1 MPVNWFAWQTPSVP
15 TTRKHEPVL
24 KEREPRQGVAL
35 LKQARQQLYGVVAPL
50 TGTKSPDPEV
60 LTLKMPSPPLAV
72 LMMLAG
78 PQTAW
83 RVCWGATVDS
93 VAGKDVSFA

>member
-1 MPVNWFAWQTPSVP
+1 M
-15 TTRKHEPVL
+15 RKHEPVV
-24 KEREPRQGVAL
+24 KEREPRQGWAL

-50 TGTKSPDPEV
+50 TGTKSPVPPLV
-60 LTLKMPSPPLAV
+60 TLEMPWPPLAV

-93 VAGKDVSFA
+93 VAGEDVSFA

>member
-1 MPVNWFAWQTPSVP
+1 M
-15 TTRKHEPVL
+15 L
-24 KEREPRQGVAL
+24 KEREPRQGWAL

-50 TGTKSPDPEV
+50 TGTKSPDPEAEV